1 MHSVDVT
8 VGPLE
13 IRRSFVFCERR
24 KKKERITRRGIVS
37 SVWENVLICTDP
49 VSIARSHP
57 ANLDSSTTYSNEAEL
72 AFCIPLSIRPLPS
85 STSVTVPRKNPT
97 RGSRFGRFARIT
109 ETLFDTCTNSS
120 CVRRLY
126 LSRLLPPPPILTIKR
141 FPLSTAALFPSFL
154 VPIAASC
161 NSFSSRRCNPFK

>member
-8 VGPLE
+8 VDPLE

-57 ANLDSSTTYSNEAEL
+57 ANLDSSTAYSNEAEL
-72 AFCIPLSIRPLPS
+72 AFCIPLSIWPLPS

-109 ETLFDTCTNSS
+109 ETLSDTCTNSS

-126 LSRLLPPPPILTIKR
+126 LSRLLPPPPISTIKR

-154 VPIAASC
+154 VPIAAPC